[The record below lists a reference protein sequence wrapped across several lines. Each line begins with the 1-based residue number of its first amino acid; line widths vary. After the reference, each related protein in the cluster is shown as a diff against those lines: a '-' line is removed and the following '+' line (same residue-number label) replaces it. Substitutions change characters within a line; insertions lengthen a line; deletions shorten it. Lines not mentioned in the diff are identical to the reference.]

1 MNSARSLAAIC
12 IASIMVPVLPYL
24 LIGELPGEA
33 WLRASSEHSLV
44 FGKYCASKECSIPAA
59 TDSNSIN
66 WDRV

>member
-1 MNSARSLAAIC
+1 
-12 IASIMVPVLPYL
+12 MVPVLPYL